1 MTDTQQS
8 DDQWYIAATTPRTQE
23 VIRTLKHGDTFGVFD
38 GHGDIGQSDTEEQ
51 GFYHNGTRFLSQW
64 ELRIDRGRPMLLN
77 SIARE
82 DNSLL
87 IVDLT
92 TPDIYLGD
100 ELVVPKGSVHL
111 LRSSALWKKALYEDL
126 RLVNYGKQPIDLL
139 FELLFDGDYRDIFEV
154 RGAHREKRG
163 DYLPTEVKENIVRLG
178 YRGLDDRSR
187 YTHIRFEWQPDRLDA
202 SRCTTRLHLE
212 PRQAH
217 ALRLVIACTVDG
229 EAPPVLGYDGATA
242 GIGHSI
248 AVKRARTALIES
260 SNAEF
265 DGWLNRSAS
274 DLEMLTTETPDGPY
288 PYAGIPWYNTPFG
301 RDGLITALQTL
312 WVNPARAKGV
322 LAFLAAHQANR
333 ENPDSDEE
341 PGKIVHEMRSSEMA
355 VLGEVPFARYYGSV
369 DSTPLFIMLAGHFYR
384 RTGDRAFIE
393 SIWPN
398 IERAL
403 AWIDR
408 YGDTDGDGFTDYA
421 KKSADGLTQQG
432 WKDSGD
438 SVFHADGSVAQPP
451 IALCEVQGYVYEAK
465 HLAAELA
472 EMLGQREHAGRL
484 RREADDLKRHFNE
497 TFWMNDLGTFAMALD
512 GQRRPCRVRV
522 SNAGHA
528 LFTGIAEARY
538 AARVADT
545 LMSEASFSGWG
556 IRTVA
561 KTENRYNPMSYHNGS
576 VWPHDNAIIAS
587 GMARYGFKDQALK
600 LLASFFDAGHFL
612 DLHRLPEL
620 FCGFS
625 RRPHQGPTRY
635 PVACAPQAWASGAA
649 FQLLQACLGIQF
661 SAEKPQM
668 AFYHPLLPDF
678 LAWLRINR
686 LRFGKGEVDLLLQ
699 RRTGSVA
706 VEVVRKRG
714 DIEVAVFL

>member
-1 MTDTQQS
+1 MTDTQRNN
-8 DDQWYIAATTPRTQE
+8 DQWYIAATTPRTQE

-38 GHGDIGQSDTEEQ
+38 CQGDIGQTDTEEQ
-51 GFYHNGTRFLSQW
+51 GLYHHGTRFLSQW
-64 ELRIDRGRPMLLN
+64 ELLIDGGRPMLLG

-92 TPDIYLGD
+92 TPDIYRGD
-100 ELVVPKGSVHL
+100 ERVVPKGSVHI

-126 RLVNYGKQPIDLL
+126 RLVNYGKQSIDLL

-154 RGAHREKRG
+154 RGAHRERRG
-163 DYLPTEVKENIVRLG
+163 DYLPTQVTENSVRLG
-178 YRGLDDRSR
+178 YRGLDGRSR

-202 SRCTTRLHLE
+202 SRCSTRLHLK
-212 PRQAH
+212 PRQAYT
-217 ALRLVIACTVDG
+217 LRLVIACITDN
-229 EAPPVLGYDGATA
+229 EAPPTLGYDDATVR
-242 GIGHSI
+242 IGHSI
-248 AVKRARTALIES
+248 AVKRARTALIDT

-265 DGWLNRSAS
+265 DGWLTRSAA
-274 DLEMLTTETPDGPY
+274 DLEMLTTETREGPY
-288 PYAGIPWYNTPFG
+288 PYAGIPWFNTPFG
-301 RDGLITALQTL
+301 RDGLITGLQTL
-312 WVNPARAKGV
+312 WINPERAKGV
-322 LAFLAAHQANR
+322 LAFLAANQADR

-369 DSTPLFIMLAGHFYR
+369 DSTPLFIILAGDFYR

-398 IERAL
+398 IEQAL

-421 KKSADGLTQQG
+421 KKSSAGLTQQG

-438 SVFHADGSVAQPP
+438 SVFHADGSVARPP

-472 EMLGQREHAGRL
+472 EMLGHPEHAKRL
-484 RREADDLKRHFNE
+484 RQEADDLKRRFNRM
-497 TFWMNDLGTFAMALD
+497 FWMEDLGTFAMALD
-512 GQRRPCRVRV
+512 AQNRPCRVRV

-528 LFTGIAEARY
+528 LFTGIAESGY

-545 LMSEASFSGWG
+545 LMSDASFSGWG

-561 KTENRYNPMSYHNGS
+561 ATESRYNPMSYHNGS
-576 VWPHDNAIIAS
+576 VWPHDNAIIAM
-587 GMARYGFKDQALK
+587 GLARYGFKDPPRSCWPAFSTPAIFSIFSVCPSCSA
-600 LLASFFDAGHFL
+600 ASPAGPIKVRP
-612 DLHRLPEL
+612 DIPWRAPRKPGRAARLSSS
-620 FCGFS
+620 C
-625 RRPHQGPTRY
+625 
-635 PVACAPQAWASGAA
+635 
-649 FQLLQACLGIQF
+649 
-661 SAEKPQM
+661 KP
-668 AFYHPLLPDF
+668 A
-678 LAWLRINR
+678 
-686 LRFGKGEVDLLLQ
+686 
-699 RRTGSVA
+699 
-706 VEVVRKRG
+706 
-714 DIEVAVFL
+714 

>member
-1 MTDTQQS
+1 
-8 DDQWYIAATTPRTQE
+8 
-23 VIRTLKHGDTFGVFD
+23 
-38 GHGDIGQSDTEEQ
+38 
-51 GFYHNGTRFLSQW
+51 
-64 ELRIDRGRPMLLN
+64 
-77 SIARE
+77 
-82 DNSLL
+82 
-87 IVDLT
+87 
-92 TPDIYLGD
+92 
-100 ELVVPKGSVHL
+100 
-111 LRSSALWKKALYEDL
+111 
-126 RLVNYGKQPIDLL
+126 
-139 FELLFDGDYRDIFEV
+139 
-154 RGAHREKRG
+154 
-163 DYLPTEVKENIVRLG
+163 
-178 YRGLDDRSR
+178 
-187 YTHIRFEWQPDRLDA
+187 
-202 SRCTTRLHLE
+202 
-212 PRQAH
+212 
-217 ALRLVIACTVDG
+217 
-229 EAPPVLGYDGATA
+229 
-242 GIGHSI
+242 
-248 AVKRARTALIES
+248 
-260 SNAEF
+260 
-265 DGWLNRSAS
+265 
-274 DLEMLTTETPDGPY
+274 
-288 PYAGIPWYNTPFG
+288 
-301 RDGLITALQTL
+301 
-312 WVNPARAKGV
+312 
-322 LAFLAAHQANR
+322 
-333 ENPDSDEE
+333 
-341 PGKIVHEMRSSEMA
+341 
-355 VLGEVPFARYYGSV
+355 
-369 DSTPLFIMLAGHFYR
+369 
-384 RTGDRAFIE
+384 
-393 SIWPN
+393 
-398 IERAL
+398 
-403 AWIDR
+403 
-408 YGDTDGDGFTDYA
+408 
-421 KKSADGLTQQG
+421 
-432 WKDSGD
+432 
-438 SVFHADGSVAQPP
+438 
-451 IALCEVQGYVYEAK
+451 
-465 HLAAELA
+465 
-472 EMLGQREHAGRL
+472 L